1 MPFADGTADFR
12 SDTVTRPTEAMLAA
26 MASAEVGDDVYG
38 EDPTVNRL
46 EEASASLV
54 GKAAAVFVPSGTMGN
69 QLAIW
74 GHTKPGSEVV
84 CVETAHVRN
93 HERAAGAA
101 IAGVQFRGVPSPDG
115 RILPDQLRDAA
126 APEHHQPRPS
136 LLAWENTHNVSGGTV
151 TPLETIEATSAVARD
166 MGLGIHLDGARL
178 FNAVAASG
186 ISADR
191 WAAPVDTVQFC
202 FSKGLGAPIGSI
214 LCGPEAFIAEARYR
228 RKMLGGGMRQ
238 VGVIAAAALL
248 ALADRDRL
256 AADHATAR
264 RLAEGLATIIPGSVD
279 PATVQ
284 TNMVIADVRGLP
296 GGAGGVIEAL
306 GAVGVVV
313 AEFPVGHIRFVTHR
327 DVDADDVDRVLAA
340 LDGWS

>member
-1 MPFADGTADFR
+1 MAFPDGTADFR
-12 SDTVTRPTEAMLAA
+12 SDTVTRPTPAMVAA

-46 EEASASLV
+46 EEESAELV
-54 GKAAAVFVPSGTMGN
+54 GKDAAVFVPSGTMGN

-101 IAGVQFRGVPSPDG
+101 IAGVQFRGVRSPDG
-115 RILPDQLRDAA
+115 SIGPDQLRDVA

-151 TPLETIEATSAVARD
+151 TPLATMAATSAVAREL
-166 MGLGIHLDGARL
+166 GLGIHLDGARL
-178 FNAVAASG
+178 FNAVAATG
-186 ISADR
+186 ISAAD
-191 WAAPVDTVQFC
+191 WASHVDTVQFC

-214 LCGPEAFIAEARYR
+214 LCGPAEFVAEARYR

-238 VGVIAAAALL
+238 VGVVAAAAAV

-256 AADHATAR
+256 ADDHATAR
-264 RLAEGLATIIPGSVD
+264 RLAEGLADVVPGSID
-279 PATVQ
+279 PAPVQ
-284 TNMVIADVRGLP
+284 TNMVIADVRALP
-296 GGAGGVIEAL
+296 DGPAGVIATL
-306 GAVGVVV
+306 AAVGVVV

-327 DVDADDVDRVLAA
+327 DVDGSDVERVLAA
-340 LDGWS
+340 LAGRP